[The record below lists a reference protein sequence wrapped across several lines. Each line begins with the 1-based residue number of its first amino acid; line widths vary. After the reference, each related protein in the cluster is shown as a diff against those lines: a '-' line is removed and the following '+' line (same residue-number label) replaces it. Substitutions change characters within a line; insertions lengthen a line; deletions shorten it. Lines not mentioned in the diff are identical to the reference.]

1 MDLNQLKEAAIEATT
16 RALQQKFDVM
26 PSEESDEWEDE
37 YRRQFALMKQRY
49 AVDTKAIVRPPVSA
63 GPALQLPE
71 LTGDREHIHWAEQV
85 RADRMRE
92 VTDAARRTWMART
105 WTRAKLWVDTRDVPV
120 ATLLQRTQAQYD
132 DYRRKTNEQQK
143 ATAAAAQ
150 QKAAAIATHQAK
162 LQKAGITEEGLIEL
176 IDASERMTPT
186 PLTDKLAELSGVDR
200 NLRVFAT
207 ADPKTLLVKEK
218 NLTGSHDYGI
228 ERDEGI
234 VADLKLFAAA
244 PAP

>member
-16 RALQQKFDVM
+16 RALQRKFDVM

-37 YRRQFALMKQRY
+37 YRRQFALMKQHY

-71 LTGDREHIHWAEQV
+71 LTGDREQNHRAEQV

-92 VTDAARRTWMART
+92 VTNAARRAWMAKT

-132 DYRRKTNEQQK
+132 DYRRKTTEQQK
-143 ATAAAAQ
+143 ATVAAAQ
-150 QKAAAIATHQAK
+150 QKAAVIAAHQAK

-176 IDASERMTPT
+176 IDASERMP
-186 PLTDKLAELSGVDR
+186 PAALTDKLAELAGVDR
-200 NLRVFAT
+200 HLRIFAT
-207 ADPKTLLVKEK
+207 ADPKALLVKEK
-218 NLTGSHDYGI
+218 NLTGNHEYGI
-228 ERDEGI
+228 ERDDGL
-234 VADLKLFAAA
+234 VADLKLFASA
-244 PAP
+244 PA